1 MAFNFNKLTVKAQEI
16 VQTALE
22 IAQNYNN
29 QILEPEHVLAALI
42 QEKGNIADTI
52 MQKTG
57 GNVNS
62 VKLKVNDLLEKL
74 PKVSGAGIGN
84 QQMSNNMGKL
94 FDNASE
100 EAKNLKDEFV
110 STEHLLLALSKSD
123 GKAGQLLRDNG
134 ISHDEILVAL
144 KDVRGSQR
152 VTTQNPEDV
161 YQALEKYGRDLN
173 ELAKAGKLDPVIG
186 RDEEIRRVLQVLS
199 RRTKNNPVLIGE
211 PGVGKT
217 AIAEGIA
224 HRIVSG
230 DVPENLKT
238 KRIVA
243 LDMGAL
249 VAGTQFRG
257 QFEERMKAVLKE
269 VQESNGEIILFID
282 ELHTLVGAGAVSGS
296 MDAAN
301 ILKPALARGELH
313 AIGATT
319 LNEYKKHIEKDAALE
334 RRFQPVLITE
344 PSVEDTISILR
355 GLSERYEVHH
365 GVRITDG
372 AIIAAAQ
379 LSHRYI
385 TDRFLPD
392 KAIDL
397 IDEAASKLRI
407 EIDSMPEELDSIE
420 RKLQQLE
427 IEREA
432 LKREKDEASA
442 KRLDELKKE
451 ISELEE
457 ERNTLRM
464 HWNLEKE
471 KIQHMRN
478 MKSEMDNSKTLADR
492 YEREGDLGKVAEL
505 RYGKIASLEKQLRQ
519 ETKELSNIQKDKKM
533 LKEEVDAEDV
543 AEVVS
548 KWTGIPVSKMLESE
562 RSKLLRLEDELHK
575 RVVGQDEAVSAVAN
589 AIRRSRTGLQD
600 INRPLGSFIFL
611 GTTGVGK
618 TELARAL
625 AEFLFDDEH
634 AMVRIDMSE
643 YMEKFSV
650 SRLIGAPPGYI
661 GYEEGG
667 QLTEAVRRRPYSVV
681 LLDEIEKAHPDV
693 FNVLLQVLDDGRLTD
708 NQGRTVNFKNTIII
722 MTSNLGSH
730 LIQEKLEHVSED
742 EMNNVLG
749 ELRATLSNMLRKTIR
764 PEFLNRIDE
773 VVLFKPLTKSELREI
788 VDIQIRNVQKMLSQ
802 KDIILNINDE
812 SKDWLAKLGYDVTF
826 GARPL
831 KRTIQKYLVN
841 PLSQELLAGSF
852 NDGDHIAVTL
862 GNQGKLKFDKETV
875 LA

>member
-1 MAFNFNKLTVKAQEI
+1 MSFNFNRLTVKAQEI
-16 VQTALE
+16 VQSAIE

-29 QILEPEHVLAALI
+29 QIVEPEHILAAI
-42 QEKGNIADTI
+42 VQESGNVAESII
-52 MQKTG
+52 KKTG
-57 GNVNS
+57 GNINA
-62 VKLKVNDLLEKL
+62 VKIKINQLLEAL
-74 PKVSGAGIGN
+74 PKVSGSGLGN
-84 QQMSNNMGKL
+84 QQMSQSLAKL
-94 FDNASE
+94 FDVAAE
-100 EAKNLKDEFV
+100 EARNLKDEYV
-110 STEHLLLALSKSD
+110 STEHILLALANDK

-134 ISHDEILVAL
+134 ITYNDILSAL
-144 KDVRGSQR
+144 KTVRGTQR
-152 VTTQNPEDV
+152 VTSQNPEDT
-161 YQALEKYGRDLN
+161 YQSLEKYGRDLN
-173 ELAKAGKLDPVIG
+173 ELAKQGKLDPVIG

-224 HRIVSG
+224 HRIVAG

-257 QFEERMKAVLKE
+257 QFEERLKAVIKE

-282 ELHTLVGAGAVSGS
+282 ELHTLVGAGATQGA

-319 LNEYKKHIEKDAALE
+319 LDEYKKHIEKDAALE
-334 RRFQPVLITE
+334 RRFQPVLIDE
-344 PSVEDTISILR
+344 PSEEDTISILR
-355 GLSERYEVHH
+355 GLKERYEVHH

-372 AIIAAAQ
+372 AIVAATQ
-379 LSHRYI
+379 LSERYI

-407 EIDSMPEELDSIE
+407 EIDSMPEELDTLE
-420 RKLQQLE
+420 RKVKQLE

-442 KRLDELKKE
+442 KRLEELQQE
-451 ISELEE
+451 LSELNE
-457 ERNTLRM
+457 ERTQLRM
-464 HWNLEKE
+464 HWDLEKD
-471 KIQHMRN
+471 KIQKIRS
-478 MKSEMDNSKTLADR
+478 MKSEIENLKLEAER
-492 YEREGDLGKVAEL
+492 FEREGNLGKVAEI
-505 RYGKIASLEKQLRQ
+505 RYGRITELEKKLKE
-519 ETKELSNIQKDKKM
+519 ETKSLADAQKNKRM
-533 LKEEVDAEDV
+533 LKEEVDAEDI
-543 AEVVS
+543 AEIVS
-548 KWTGIPVSKMLESE
+548 KWTGIPVSRMLESE
-562 RSKLLRLEDELHK
+562 RSKLLKLEDELHK
-575 RVVGQDEAVSAVAN
+575 RVIGQDEAVNAVAN
-589 AIRRSRTGLQD
+589 AIRRSRSGLQD
-600 INRPLGSFIFL
+600 VNRPIGSFIFL

-625 AEFLFDDEH
+625 AEILFDDEH
-634 AMVRIDMSE
+634 AMIRIDMSE

-650 SRLIGAPPGYI
+650 SRLIGAPPGYV

-722 MTSNLGSH
+722 MTSNFGSH
-730 LIQEKLEHVSED
+730 IIQDRLESLNE
-742 EMNNVLG
+742 NNVEELMG
-749 ELRATLSNMLRKTIR
+749 ELRQQLHDLLRKTIR

-773 VVLFKPLTKSELREI
+773 IVLFKPLTRDEIRKI
-788 VDIQIRNVQKMLSQ
+788 VDLQLERVQKML
-802 KDIILNINDE
+802 KDKEITLAVSDE
-812 SKDWLAKLGYDVTF
+812 AKDWLAHLGYDVTY

-831 KRTIQKYLVN
+831 KRVIQKYLVN
-841 PLSQELLAGSF
+841 PLAQELLASNFG
-852 NDGDHIAVTL
+852 DGDTIKVGVGEKVGLVFT
-862 GNQGKLKFDKETV
+862 K
-875 LA
+875 

>member
-1 MAFNFNKLTVKAQEI
+1 MAFNFNRLTVKAQEI
-16 VQTALE
+16 VQTAIE

-29 QILEPEHVLAALI
+29 QIVEPEHLLAAI
-42 QEKGNIADTI
+42 VQESGNVAESII
-52 MQKTG
+52 KKTG
-57 GNVNS
+57 GNFNA
-62 VKLKVNDLLEKL
+62 VKLKVNQLLESL
-74 PKVSGAGIGN
+74 PKVSGTGLGN
-84 QQMSNNMGKL
+84 QQMSNNLAKL
-94 FDNASE
+94 FDTAAE
-100 EAKNLKDEFV
+100 EARNLKDDYV
-110 STEHLLLALSKSD
+110 STEHLLLALSNDK

-134 ISHDEILVAL
+134 ITYNDVLSAL
-144 KDVRGSQR
+144 KTVRGAQR
-152 VTTQNPEDV
+152 VTSQNPEDT
-161 YQALEKYGRDLN
+161 YQSLEKYGRDLN
-173 ELAKAGKLDPVIG
+173 ELVKQGKLDPVIG

-230 DVPENLKT
+230 DIPENLKT
-238 KRIVA
+238 KRIIA

-257 QFEERMKAVLKE
+257 QFEERLKAVIKE
-269 VQESNGEIILFID
+269 VQDSNGEIILFID
-282 ELHTLVGAGAVSGS
+282 ELHTLVGAGATQGA

-319 LNEYKKHIEKDAALE
+319 LDEYKKHIEKDAALE
-334 RRFQPVLITE
+334 RRFQPVLVSE
-344 PSVEDTISILR
+344 PSEEDTISILR
-355 GLSERYEVHH
+355 GLKERYEVHH

-372 AIIAAAQ
+372 AIVAATQ
-379 LSHRYI
+379 LSERYI

-407 EIDSMPEELDSIE
+407 EIDSLPEELDTLE
-420 RKLQQLE
+420 RKVKQLE

-432 LKREKDEASA
+432 LKREKDDASA
-442 KRLDELKKE
+442 KRLE
-451 ISELEE
+451 ELEQE
-457 ERNTLRM
+457 LSGLNEVRTRLRM
-464 HWNLEKE
+464 HWDMEKE
-471 KIQHMRN
+471 KIHNIRTMRN
-478 MKSEMDNSKTLADR
+478 EIENLKLEAER
-492 YEREGDLGKVAEL
+492 YEREGNLGKVAEI
-505 RYGKIASLEKQLRQ
+505 RYGKIVNLEKQLKE
-519 ETKELSNIQKDKKM
+519 ETRKLAEAQKDEKM
-533 LKEEVDAEDV
+533 LKEEVDAEDI
-543 AEVVS
+543 AEIVS

-562 RSKLLRLEDELHK
+562 RSKLLKLEDELHH
-575 RVVGQDEAVSAVAN
+575 RVVGQDEAVTAVAN
-589 AIRRSRTGLQD
+589 AIRRSRAGLQD
-600 INRPLGSFIFL
+600 VNRPIGSFIFL

-625 AEFLFDDEH
+625 AEVLFDDEH
-634 AMVRIDMSE
+634 AMIRIDMSE

-650 SRLIGAPPGYI
+650 SRLIGAPPGYV

-722 MTSNLGSH
+722 MTSNIGSH
-730 LIQEKLEHVSED
+730 IIQDKLDAFTE
-742 EMNNVLG
+742 NNIEEVMG
-749 ELRATLSNMLRKTIR
+749 DLRQRLFDLLRKTIR

-773 VVLFKPLTKSELREI
+773 IVLFKPLLKSEIRQI
-788 VDIQIRNVQKMLSQ
+788 VDLQLERVQKML
-802 KDIILNINDE
+802 KDKEIILNVSDDA
-812 SKDWLAKLGYDVTF
+812 KDWLAQLGYDVTY

-831 KRTIQKYLVN
+831 KRVIQKYLIN
-841 PLSQELLAGSF
+841 PLSQELLAGNF
-852 NDGDHIAVTL
+852 TDGDTIKVSVGDSARLVFAT
-862 GNQGKLKFDKETV
+862 
-875 LA
+875 

>member
-1 MAFNFNKLTVKAQEI
+1 MGLIMNFNKLTVKAQEV
-16 VQTALE
+16 VQSAIE

-29 QILEPEHVLAALI
+29 QVVEPEHVLAAI
-42 QEKGNIADTI
+42 VQESGNVAESVIK
-52 MQKTG
+52 KTG
-57 GNVNS
+57 GNYNA
-62 VKLKVNDLLEKL
+62 VKLKVVQLLEAL
-74 PKVSGAGIGN
+74 PKVSGTGLGN
-84 QQMSNNMGKL
+84 QQLSQSLAKI
-94 FDNASE
+94 FDTAAE
-100 EAKNLKDEFV
+100 EARNLKDEYV
-110 STEHLLLALSKSD
+110 STEHILLALSNDK

-134 ISHDEILVAL
+134 INYKDILTAL
-144 KDVRGSQR
+144 KDIRGTQR
-152 VTTQNPEDV
+152 VTSQNPEDT
-161 YQALEKYGRDLN
+161 YQSLQKYGRDLN
-173 ELAKAGKLDPVIG
+173 ELAKQGKLDPVIG

-243 LDMGAL
+243 LDMGSL

-257 QFEERMKAVLKE
+257 QFEERLKAVIKE
-269 VQESNGEIILFID
+269 VQQANGEIILFID
-282 ELHTLVGAGAVSGS
+282 ELHTLVGAGATQGA

-319 LNEYKKHIEKDAALE
+319 LDEYKKHIEKDAALE
-334 RRFQPVLITE
+334 RRFQPVLIGE
-344 PSVEDTISILR
+344 PSEEDTISILR
-355 GLSERYEVHH
+355 GLKERYEVHH

-372 AIIAAAQ
+372 AIVAATQ
-379 LSHRYI
+379 LSERYI

-407 EIDSMPEELDSIE
+407 EIDSMPEELDTLE
-420 RKLQQLE
+420 RKVKQLE

-432 LKREKDEASA
+432 LKREKDDASA
-442 KRLDELKKE
+442 KRLEELQQE
-451 ISELEE
+451 LSELNE
-457 ERNTLRM
+457 ERTKLRM
-464 HWNLEKE
+464 HWDMEKE
-471 KIQHMRN
+471 KIQKIRA
-478 MKSEMDNSKTLADR
+478 MKSEIENLKQEAER
-492 YEREGDLGKVAEL
+492 YEREGNFGKVAEI
-505 RYGKIASLEKQLRQ
+505 RYGRITQLEKQLKE
-519 ETKELSNIQKDKKM
+519 ETQKLAEAQKNKKM
-533 LKEEVDAEDV
+533 LKEEVDAEDIAEIV
-543 AEVVS
+543 A

-562 RSKLLRLEDELHK
+562 RSKLLKLEDELHK
-575 RVVGQDEAVSAVAN
+575 RVIGQDEAVNAVAN
-589 AIRRSRTGLQD
+589 AIRRSRSGLQD
-600 INRPLGSFIFL
+600 ANRPIGSFIFL

-625 AEFLFDDEH
+625 AEILFDDEH
-634 AMVRIDMSE
+634 AMIRIDMSE

-650 SRLIGAPPGYI
+650 SRLIGAPPGYV

-681 LLDEIEKAHPDV
+681 LLDEIEKAHADV

-730 LIQEKLEHVSED
+730 IIQDKLESFNENNAD
-742 EMNNVLG
+742 ELMG
-749 ELRATLSNMLRKTIR
+749 ELRQQMHDLLRKTIR

-773 VVLFKPLTKSELREI
+773 IVLFKPLSRLEIRKI
-788 VDIQIRNVQKMLSQ
+788 VDIQLERVQNML
-802 KDIILNINDE
+802 KDKEITLDVSDE
-812 SKDWLAKLGYDVTF
+812 AKDWLAQLGYDVTY

-831 KRTIQKYLVN
+831 KRVIQKYLIN
-841 PLSQELLAGSF
+841 PLSQELLAGNF
-852 NDGDHIAVTL
+852 VDGDNIKVSV
-862 GNQGKLKFDKETV
+862 GKRVGLVFSK
-875 LA
+875 